1 MKKIILLL
9 SVILVLSCSKS
20 DDAPT
25 YLPLTYQ
32 NLVGKW
38 NFKSVIRTNGTVVPF
53 VGQCPT
59 KTDYIEVFNYGRI
72 ITYNYSIDCIT
83 SEDNG
88 CGDYTYDSNNTMFS
102 TGPIFNDARVTE
114 LTTNGFKI
122 EYSSPKALGFMIDVN
137 DAKVIVFEKR

>member
-59 KTDYIEVFNYGRI
+59 KTDYIEAFNYGKI
-72 ITYNYSIDCIT
+72 ITYNYNQDCINT
-83 SEDNG
+83 TNNG
-88 CGDYTYDSNNTMFS
+88 CYDYTYNSNNTILASSFLF
-102 TGPIFNDARVTE
+102 GDATVTN
-114 LTTNGFKI
+114 LNASGFKI
-122 EYSSPKALGFMIDVN
+122 EFAEPRSLNFMIDIN
-137 DAKVIVFEKR
+137 DAKAIVFEKR